1 MENYKPNSY
10 KSREAQ
16 KDALAEKP
24 KVEKIVTGGVKTKK
38 KSELSKVKD
47 VFIAEDIDTIKNYII
62 MDVLVPAFK
71 KAVSDI
77 VRNGIDMLLYGEVG
91 SEKRS
96 STASKVSYRS
106 YYERNN
112 DRSSGSRVK
121 PTYGYDDIV
130 LESRGEAEEVLDKL
144 EELIETF
151 KIASVA
157 DLYDLVGVSCDYT
170 ANNYGWT
177 NLRSASVVR
186 VRDGYLLKLPKAMPL
201 N

>member
-16 KDALAEKP
+16 KEGLAEKP
-24 KVEKIVTGGVKTKK
+24 KVEKIVTGGVRTKK
-38 KSELSKVKD
+38 KSELSKFKD
-47 VFIAEDIDTIKNYII
+47 VFIAEDMENIKNYIL

-91 SEKRS
+91 NDKRS
-96 STASKVSYRS
+96 STSSKVSYRS
-106 YYERNN
+106 YYDRNN
-112 DRSSGSRVK
+112 DRSSNSRAK
-121 PTYGYDDIV
+121 TAYGYDDIV
-130 LESRGEAEEVLDKL
+130 LDSRGEAEEVLDKL

-157 DLYDLVGVSCDYT
+157 DLYDLVGISCDYT

-177 NLRSASVVR
+177 SLRSASVVR

>member
-16 KDALAEKP
+16 KEGLAEKP
-24 KVEKIVTGGVKTKK
+24 KVEKIVTGGVRTKK
-38 KSELSKVKD
+38 KSELSKFKD
-47 VFIAEDIDTIKNYII
+47 VFIAEDMENIKNYIL

-91 SEKRS
+91 SDKRS
-96 STASKVSYRS
+96 STSSKVSYRS
-106 YYERNN
+106 YYDRNN
-112 DRSSGSRVK
+112 DRSSNHRAK
-121 PTYGYDDIV
+121 TAYGYDDIV
-130 LESRGEAEEVLDKL
+130 LDSRGEAEEVLDKL

-157 DLYDLVGVSCDYT
+157 DLYDLVGISCDYT

-177 NLRSASVVR
+177 SLRSASVVR

>member
-16 KDALAEKP
+16 KAPLAEKP

-38 KSELSKVKD
+38 KSELSKFKD
-47 VFIAEDIDTIKNYII
+47 VFIAEDMDNIKNYIL

-91 SEKRS
+91 SDKRS

-130 LESRGEAEEVLDKL
+130 LDSRGEAEEVLDKL
-144 EELIETF
+144 EELIETY

-157 DLYDLVGVSCDYT
+157 DLYELVGVSCDYT

-177 NLRSASVVR
+177 SMRNASVVR
-186 VRDGYLLKLPKAMPL
+186 TRDGYLIKLPKAMPL

>member
-16 KDALAEKP
+16 KEVQAEKP
-24 KVEKIVTGGVKTKK
+24 KVEKIVTGGVRTKK
-38 KSELSKVKD
+38 KSELSKFKD
-47 VFIAEDIDTIKNYII
+47 VFIAEDMDNIKKYVL
-62 MDVLVPAFK
+62 MDILVPAFK
-71 KAVSDI
+71 KAISDI

-96 STASKVSYRS
+96 GNASKVSYRS

-112 DRSSGSRVK
+112 DRASGSRVK

-157 DLYDLVGVSCDYT
+157 DLYDLVGVSCEYT

-177 NLRSASVVR
+177 NLRNASVVR
-186 VRDGYLLKLPKAMPL
+186 VRDGYLLKLPKAMPI